1 MTRINKFKEHI
12 LLEKVSISEDT
23 NKLTEFIL
31 NNLSNLPNTFITNL
45 PILSFK
51 LKKIIIDFNSEP
63 NTDGS
68 FDIHKSK
75 LNGILHFHFKKTAIT
90 KDLIQHECS
99 HAINFMKGGLNKTI
113 NLIQKMNNL
122 YKSNKKNISV
132 LEDFILLFYYS
143 SDDEINAITN
153 EFYRKTTSYINKANF
168 YNVLIN
174 SEQYYIA
181 KRLKN
186 INLYD
191 LFKNIDDKLLEDFFS
206 TFYDYETKKRNIL
219 SIITDFL
226 KGRKKIKE

>member
-75 LNGILHFHFKKTAIT
+75 LNGI
-90 KDLIQHECS
+90 
-99 HAINFMKGGLNKTI
+99 G
-113 NLIQKMNNL
+113 
-122 YKSNKKNISV
+122 
-132 LEDFILLFYYS
+132 
-143 SDDEINAITN
+143 
-153 EFYRKTTSYINKANF
+153 
-168 YNVLIN
+168 
-174 SEQYYIA
+174 
-181 KRLKN
+181 
-186 INLYD
+186 
-191 LFKNIDDKLLEDFFS
+191 
-206 TFYDYETKKRNIL
+206 TKK
-219 SIITDFL
+219 
-226 KGRKKIKE
+226 KYCGKIKRIPLAR